1 MTAISH
7 WISAFRLRTLP
18 LALSSILLGCFLAY
32 AHGTFSW
39 PVAVLAVSTTLLL
52 QILSN
57 LANDYGDSVS
67 GVDGEHRVGPSR
79 SVQGG
84 AISALAMK
92 RAIYIFIALS
102 LVSGIGLILAGAAQ
116 VGWQTALL
124 FFGLGLAAIAAAIK
138 YTMGKHP
145 YGYRGLGDL
154 FVLLFFGWV
163 GVLGTYFLHAHQLE
177 TVLLLPA
184 TAVGLLAVA
193 VLNLNNMRDHQSDAR
208 SGKHTLVV
216 KIGFRSAKVYHTA
229 LLVGAALSA
238 GLYIVLTQSSPW
250 QWLFV
255 LILPILGL
263 NLKTVW
269 QAEDPQRLDP
279 ELKKIALS
287 ALLFALTFGIGAL
300 L

>member
-1 MTAISH
+1 MSTFRN

-18 LALSSILLGCFLAY
+18 LAVSSILLGCFLAY

-39 PVAVLAVSTTLLL
+39 PVAMLAVSTTLLL

-67 GVDGEHRVGPSR
+67 GVDGEHRIGPSR

-102 LVSGIGLILAGAAQ
+102 LVSGIGLIIAGAAQ
-116 VGWQTALL
+116 LGWPTALL

-138 YTMGKHP
+138 YTMGKRP
-145 YGYRGLGDL
+145 YGYQGLGDL
-154 FVLLFFGWV
+154 FVLIFFGWV
-163 GVLGTYFLHAHQLE
+163 GVLGTYFLHTHHLQL
-177 TVLLLPA
+177 TLLLPA

-208 SGKHTLVV
+208 SGKNTLVV
-216 KIGFRSAKVYHTA
+216 KIGFRMAKVYHSA
-229 LLVGAALSA
+229 LLFGAVICT
-238 GLYIVLTQSSPW
+238 GLYILLSQGSPW

-279 ELKKIALS
+279 ELKKVALS
-287 ALLFALTFGIGAL
+287 ALLFALTFGLGAIL
-300 L
+300 